1 MKVFL
6 KKNRWKLLLIAAVYL
21 VSLALCILILASVPY
36 LSHRAFLT
44 RTLGEAAGQFSETGS
59 LEGCEL
65 YGIGAVIYDGG
76 GAVYQSVAPTH
87 LVLKEGAE
95 AFFTKY
101 TGGALPKVL
110 RGETGKAAVQIRFIP
125 ARNMQLI
132 IIGTKVEHVGEPY
145 ALFLVRDQHDAYRTL
160 IAAGIFY
167 SLIYFLGSAL
177 FIYTLR
183 KSQKLDKMQRDYLAN
198 LSHDLKS
205 PISSIRVLAEAM
217 QSRLEPS
224 DTENHRCFDVMIGE
238 TFQLEHTVKDIL
250 ELSSLQSSGGKLA
263 KSKVSL
269 QVLFQPVFE
278 KYESLA
284 DDMLIDFRIG
294 EEFASLAPVN
304 TNGKS
309 IVRVMEILLD
319 NAVKFLRFEGEIDV
333 DFRSDTQKVTV
344 CVRDNGD
351 GISREEQKKI
361 YDRFYMGDH
370 SHNTKGSGLGLSIAK
385 EIISSLDE
393 KLWVESEPGKGA
405 SFYFTVHY

>member
-1 MKVFL
+1 M
-6 KKNRWKLLLIAAVYL
+6 
-21 VSLALCILILASVPY
+21 
-36 LSHRAFLT
+36 
-44 RTLGEAAGQFSETGS
+44 
-59 LEGCEL
+59 
-65 YGIGAVIYDGG
+65 
-76 GAVYQSVAPTH
+76 
-87 LVLKEGAE
+87 LKEGPE

-160 IAAGIFY
+160 IAAGVFY
-167 SLIYFLGSAL
+167 SLVYFLGAAL
-177 FIYTLR
+177 FVYTLR

-205 PISSIRVLAEAM
+205 SIRVLPEAM

>member
-1 MKVFL
+1 M
-6 KKNRWKLLLIAAVYL
+6 
-21 VSLALCILILASVPY
+21 
-36 LSHRAFLT
+36 
-44 RTLGEAAGQFSETGS
+44 
-59 LEGCEL
+59 
-65 YGIGAVIYDGG
+65 
-76 GAVYQSVAPTH
+76 
-87 LVLKEGAE
+87 
-95 AFFTKY
+95 
-101 TGGALPKVL
+101 
-110 RGETGKAAVQIRFIP
+110 
-125 ARNMQLI
+125 
-132 IIGTKVEHVGEPY
+132 
-145 ALFLVRDQHDAYRTL
+145 
-160 IAAGIFY
+160 
-167 SLIYFLGSAL
+167 
-177 FIYTLR
+177 
-183 KSQKLDKMQRDYLAN
+183 
-198 LSHDLKS
+198 
-205 PISSIRVLAEAM
+205 
-217 QSRLEPS
+217 
-224 DTENHRCFDVMIGE
+224 
-238 TFQLEHTVKDIL
+238 
-250 ELSSLQSSGGKLA
+250 
-263 KSKVSL
+263 
-269 QVLFQPVFE
+269 LFQPVFE

-294 EEFASLAPVN
+294 EEFASLAPVT